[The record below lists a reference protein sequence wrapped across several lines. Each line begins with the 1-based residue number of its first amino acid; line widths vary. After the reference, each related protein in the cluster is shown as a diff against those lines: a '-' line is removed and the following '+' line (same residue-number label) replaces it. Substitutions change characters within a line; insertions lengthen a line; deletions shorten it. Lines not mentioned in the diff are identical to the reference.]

1 MSYGSFASNYN
12 NPLSN
17 LGGGFANAHGGIK
30 GAFSKFRNNKM
41 VAGTSE
47 FLYSNSLVAKVC
59 FLILIIVLF
68 VTTIKIL

>member
-41 VAGTSE
+41 VSGTKE
-47 FLYSNSLVAKVC
+47 FLNSNSLVAKVC
-59 FLILIIVLF
+59 F
-68 VTTIKIL
+68 